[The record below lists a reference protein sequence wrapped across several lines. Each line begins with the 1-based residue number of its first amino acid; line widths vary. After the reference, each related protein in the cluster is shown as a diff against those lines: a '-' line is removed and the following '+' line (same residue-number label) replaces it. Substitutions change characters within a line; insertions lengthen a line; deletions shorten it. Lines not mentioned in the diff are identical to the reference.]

1 MCTVYRVE
9 HAGCCIDGVEWSQ
22 VSLSGACC
30 TCRSAPALRFRS
42 QRYAHWRETCAYL
55 SSGPPHSH
63 RTATIPAHPPH
74 CRECA
79 GPVTSIWLSDALQ
92 RKKRYAQDRDARH
105 HAAPSKRIRLR
116 VESGRASLPEAFGC
130 IARQGPMLR
139 IDSHRRTVNLTT
151 RPTRRAWMRL
161 PAQEVGALFDS
172 WLRAARV
179 KL

>member
-1 MCTVYRVE
+1 MPQRDDSDHCVTPTGAKLACTF
-9 HAGCCIDGVEWSQ
+9 
-22 VSLSGACC
+22 SLD
-30 TCRSAPALRFRS
+30 L
-42 QRYAHWRETCAYL
+42 L
-55 SSGPPHSH
+55 
-63 RTATIPAHPPH
+63 TATELQLDRHTHPT
-74 CRECA
+74 A
-79 GPVTSIWLSDALQ
+79 VSVPVQLLFSGCLLRAAEQSCTQ
-92 RKKRYAQDRDARH
+92 VRDARH

-151 RPTRRAWMRL
+151 RPTRCAWMRL
-161 PAQEVGALFDS
+161 PAQEVRALFDS